1 MCFIHSLNSPSL
13 RKLQRV
19 TTYQLVQRKYK
30 PAMRRMYVAA
40 RGSNHS
46 LLENTPQRM
55 NQRPI
60 KKGL

>member
-19 TTYQLVQRKYK
+19 TSYQLVQRKYK
-30 PAMRRMYVAA
+30 PATRH
-40 RGSNHS
+40 RGSDHS